1 MTPTPF
7 ATLTTTGKVCTTELT
22 PEGKQLPPGRYV
34 LIAIP
39 ANRYESSHDPHSHH
53 LCAAVPAGA
62 GHVLAHRAL

>member
-7 ATLTTTGKVCTTELT
+7 ATLTTTGKVYTTELI

-39 ANRYESSHDPHSHH
+39 ANRYEQEKVNEQAHTG
-53 LCAAVPAGA
+53 AVG
-62 GHVLAHRAL
+62 V